1 MRYGIAACLA
11 LTFGAIGVAAVQT
24 KSPIFGKAVVA
35 PTTVSENKLIVG
47 KGYYSD
53 YYGSAG
59 LSNLNYA
66 SAYVYSGDYTSAA
79 YYAYNAYYNLY
90 TASYLQQN
98 GY

>member
-1 MRYGIAACLA
+1 MRFGIVVCSA
-11 LTFGAIGVAAVQT
+11 LTFGTISVSTGQT
-24 KSPIFGKAVVA
+24 KSPIFGTATVA
-35 PTTVSENKLIVG
+35 PTTALENKLIVG
-47 KGYYSD
+47 KGYYAD

-59 LSNLNYA
+59 LSNLNYSA
-66 SAYVYSGDYTSAA
+66 AYVNSGDYTSAA